1 MLLFP
6 RPAAARDMYW
16 DPKCNTKSGL
26 YGSGALGPPSLF
38 TMLDGEEHRQLR
50 KALSNA
56 PWTIGQLKNTWEH
69 RFDAQVT
76 LFVSKMREHARAE
89 RVVCVSDKVAEFAA
103 DIMSMI
109 SFGEAFGCV
118 RNQRDE
124 KLILTNWRIG
134 LDFFGFACRF
144 RFFREKV
151 IPLPG
156 VGRYFLPSMSNEVGM
171 GWLMCEADR
180 QVTAREKVLAE
191 KGFDGPPDF
200 LQQ

>member
-6 RPAAARDMYW
+6 RPSAVKEIYW
-16 DPKCNTKSGL
+16 DPKCNTKSRL
-26 YGSGALGPPSLF
+26 YGSGALGPPSIF
-38 TMLDGEEHRQLR
+38 STLDGEQHKQLR

-56 PWTIGQLKNTWEH
+56 PWTIGQLKNTWEN
-69 RFDAQVT
+69 RFDDQVT
-76 LFVSKMREHARAE
+76 LFVSKMREHAQAD
-89 RVVCVSDKVAEFAA
+89 RVVCISDKVAEFAA

-109 SFGEAFGCV
+109 SFTHAFGCV

-134 LDFFGFACRF
+134 LNFFGFACRF
-144 RFFREKV
+144 RFFRDTI
-151 IPLPG
+151 IPMPFF
-156 VGRYFLPSMSNEVGM
+156 GRYFLPSTDNEVGM

-180 QVTAREKVLAE
+180 QVTMREKIISE
-191 KGFDGPPDF
+191 KPFQNSPDF